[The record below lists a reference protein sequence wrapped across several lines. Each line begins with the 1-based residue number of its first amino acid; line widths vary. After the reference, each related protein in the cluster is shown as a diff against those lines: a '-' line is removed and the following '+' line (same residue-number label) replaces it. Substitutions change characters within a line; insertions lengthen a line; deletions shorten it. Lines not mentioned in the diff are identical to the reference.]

1 MADDKATMTLNL
13 TQREMAVL
21 EQLAADHELSKTAL
35 MRQALRLYQ
44 MVHERV
50 KAGEVMSFSGDQQ
63 RVVEFIG
70 PGFGQ

>member
-1 MADDKATMTLNL
+1 MAEEKATMTLNFP
-13 TQREMAVL
+13 QREMAVL
-21 EQLAADHELSKTAL
+21 EQLASDHDLSKTAL

-44 MVHERV
+44 KIHERV
-50 KAGEVMSFSGDQQ
+50 KAGEKMSFSGDQQ